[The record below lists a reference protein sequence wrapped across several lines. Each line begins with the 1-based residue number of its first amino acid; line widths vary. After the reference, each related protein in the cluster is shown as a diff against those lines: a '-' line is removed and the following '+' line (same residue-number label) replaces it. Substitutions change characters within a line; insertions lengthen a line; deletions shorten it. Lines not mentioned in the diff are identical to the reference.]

1 MVASSSGGYRISI
14 GAGGTERAVADATIV
29 VVDEALLGL
38 VHLDGVAHLPIP
50 ATEAT
55 KTLAGVE
62 ALAVRMCRLGIN
74 RSSTLCAIGGGS
86 IQDVA
91 TLTSALYMRGIPWT
105 YVPSTLLA
113 MADSCIGGKSAI
125 NAGGFKNLLGNFYP
139 PNTSTST
146 PTWPSRSPRLSSS
159 EASPRQ

>member
-38 VHLDGVAHLPIP
+38 VHFDGVAHLPIP

-55 KTLAGVE
+55 KTLLGVE
-62 ALAVRMCRLGIN
+62 ALALQLRDQGVDR
-74 RSSTLCAIGGGS
+74 RSTMCAIGGGS

-91 TLTSALYMRGIPWT
+91 TLTAALYMRGIQWT
-105 YVPSTLLA
+105 YVPTTLMA

-125 NAGGFKNLLGNFYP
+125 NAGGYKNLLGNFNP
-139 PNTSTST
+139 
-146 PTWPSRSPRLSSS
+146 PSRIYWTPRW
-159 EASPRQ
+159 R